1 MNGLLS
7 IIGMKTELEY
17 QMNDFP
23 FGLPRIRFNVPK
35 GNIPSG
41 RQKCQPKAQHAFTIK
56 GVKIMAAYKVEVDL
70 SELFDDMTINEQKNF
85 LVDKFC
91 SLPIDK
97 MVEVVGEM
105 LENLNG
111 DQTAKVIEDA
121 FDNLHEQAQEHVINY
136 VKG

>member
-1 MNGLLS
+1 
-7 IIGMKTELEY
+7 
-17 QMNDFP
+17 
-23 FGLPRIRFNVPK
+23 
-35 GNIPSG
+35 
-41 RQKCQPKAQHAFTIK
+41 
-56 GVKIMAAYKVEVDL
+56 MADYKVEVDL

-121 FDNLHEQAQEHVINY
+121 FDNLHEQAQEYVINY

>member
-1 MNGLLS
+1 
-7 IIGMKTELEY
+7 
-17 QMNDFP
+17 
-23 FGLPRIRFNVPK
+23 
-35 GNIPSG
+35 
-41 RQKCQPKAQHAFTIK
+41 
-56 GVKIMAAYKVEVDL
+56 MADYKVEVDL

-121 FDNLHEQAQEHVINY
+121 FDNLHEQGQEHVINY
-136 VKG
+136 VNE

>member
-1 MNGLLS
+1 
-7 IIGMKTELEY
+7 
-17 QMNDFP
+17 
-23 FGLPRIRFNVPK
+23 
-35 GNIPSG
+35 
-41 RQKCQPKAQHAFTIK
+41 
-56 GVKIMAAYKVEVDL
+56 MADYKVEVDL

-111 DQTAKVIEDA
+111 DQTAKVIEDEIGRA
-121 FDNLHEQAQEHVINY
+121 HV
-136 VKG
+136 